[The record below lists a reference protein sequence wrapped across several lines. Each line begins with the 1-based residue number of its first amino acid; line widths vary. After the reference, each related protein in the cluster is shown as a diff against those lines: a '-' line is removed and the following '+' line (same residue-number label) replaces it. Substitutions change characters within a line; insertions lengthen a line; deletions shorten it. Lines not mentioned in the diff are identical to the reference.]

1 MEDGGLEMMAWRW
14 WLGDDGFVD
23 GGLEMM
29 ALEMVG
35 CECCIGNGR
44 WNLKNGTFFWYVCLA
59 IDLR

>member
-1 MEDGGLEMMAWRW
+1 ME
-14 WLGDDGFVD
+14 D

-44 WNLKNGTFFWYVCLA
+44 WNLKNSTFFLYVCLA